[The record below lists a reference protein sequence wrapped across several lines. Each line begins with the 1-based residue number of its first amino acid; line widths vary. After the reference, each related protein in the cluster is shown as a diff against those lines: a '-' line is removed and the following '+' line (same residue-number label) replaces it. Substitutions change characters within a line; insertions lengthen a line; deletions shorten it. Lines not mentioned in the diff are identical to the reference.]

1 MKLLSILIILFTSTH
16 AFSKCKKGRESGN
29 CLTFQASSLIGEVY
43 SVIYIDED
51 LNLDQLC
58 LNQYQ
63 LQKLKQSPEAKRVI
77 SIQTGCL

>member
-1 MKLLSILIILFTSTH
+1 MRSLLTWIIILFSTH
-16 AFSKCKKGRESGN
+16 SLAECKKGRESGN
-29 CLTFQASSLIGEVY
+29 CLTFQSLPYSEFY